1 MARTRSARSRHR
13 PASRRAASRGSGR
26 GSALREL
33 AERMGII
40 DEYVDQTGRET
51 RHTSD
56 RTRVALLAALRV
68 EAASDVDARRSIER
82 LDAEERDALVAPT
95 AVITIGDPSPGMR
108 VPVGATA
115 RTIEWSYAIRDEH
128 GRELVAEGRVPAANG
143 VATIAYPAELPTG
156 YYEVRLQIRSDG
168 ASRDGQQR
176 LIITPGRCPSPDAL
190 LGGTRVFGLIANLY
204 TLHGRES
211 WGIGNLGD
219 LGSLVEWAG
228 EIGAAF
234 VGLNPLHALFN
245 RGSDISPYSPVS
257 RLFRNPLYLDVSA
270 IPELA
275 QSDRARD
282 LLDSPEVRGVRADVR
297 LSDRVEYERIA
308 ETLEPIL
315 RALHATFTERHA
327 GGTERA
333 ERYRAYVAEQGDA
346 LEHFATFMALDGA
359 LAKSARGERQP
370 MPWRE
375 WPKRYQDPRSSAVWV
390 FRESNANDI
399 DFHRYLQFE
408 LDCQLAAAAAGARGQ
423 GMPIG
428 LYQDL
433 AIGTSPNG
441 SDVWAFPDLFLQGV
455 SIGAPPDP
463 LAAAGQNWGLPPID
477 PRRLAYDGYRYWID
491 LVRASLR
498 HSGALRI
505 DHVMGLFRQFWI
517 PAGETGKMGAYV
529 RFPSADLLGILALE
543 ATRAGALVVGE
554 DLGTVPPDVPP
565 ALEARNILSS
575 KVLYFERTRNG
586 GFKSAKSYAPL
597 SLATA
602 NTHDM
607 PTLAGWWEGR
617 DIELRNEAGQLGKK
631 GRSGSDGVVV
641 KARDERNDERT
652 ALLRRL
658 AADGVLSAAKAPRSN
673 TELRA
678 AVHSFLCRSSAALVG
693 LSIEDIVGERD
704 PVNLPGIAPED
715 FPSWTRRLRIPVET
729 LRADTTIHEALGE
742 RRGRP

>member
-1 MARTRSARSRHR
+1 LRRG
-13 PASRRAASRGSGR
+13 PASRRSAGTGSRR
-26 GSALREL
+26 ASALREL
-33 AERMGII
+33 ASRMGII
-40 DEYVDQTGRET
+40 DEYVDQTGKET

-56 RTRVALLAALRV
+56 RTRVALLAAMGI
-68 EAASDVDARRSIER
+68 EAGSEVAARRSIER

-95 AVITIGDPSPGMR
+95 AVITLGDPSPGMR
-108 VPVGATA
+108 VRVGATA
-115 RTIEWSYAIRDEH
+115 RTVEWSYSVRDEH
-128 GRELVAEGRVPAANG
+128 GHELVAEGRVPAANG
-143 VATIAYPAELPTG
+143 FATIGYPPELPTG
-156 YYEVRLQIRSDG
+156 YYEVHLRVRSDS
-168 ASRDGQQR
+168 ASREGQQR
-176 LIITPGRCPSPDAL
+176 LIITPDRCPSPDTV
-190 LGGTRVFGLIANLY
+190 LGGRRVFGLTANLY

-245 RGSDISPYSPVS
+245 HGSDVSPYSPVS
-257 RLFRNPLYLDVSA
+257 RLFRNPLYLDISA

-275 QSDRARD
+275 ESDAARE
-282 LLDSPEVRGVRADVR
+282 LLASAEVRGVRADLR
-297 LSDRVEYERIA
+297 LSDKVQYERIA

-315 RALHATFTERHA
+315 RALHATFAERHA

-333 ERYRAYVAEQGDA
+333 ERYRAYVAGQGDA
-346 LEHFATFMALDGA
+346 LQHFATFMALDRA
-359 LAKSARGERQP
+359 LAKSARGERQRV
-370 MPWRE
+370 PWQE
-375 WPKRYQDPRSSAVWV
+375 WPTRYQDPRSSAVWE
-390 FRESNANDI
+390 FSESNADDI

-408 LDCQLAAAAAGARGQ
+408 LDCQLAAAAGAARGT

-463 LAAAGQNWGLPPID
+463 LAASGQNWGLPPID

-517 PAGETGKMGAYV
+517 PEGESGTMGAYV
-529 RFPSADLLGILALE
+529 RFPSVDLLGILALE

-575 KVLYFERTRNG
+575 KVLYFERTKNG
-586 GFKSAKSYAPL
+586 GFKPANSYAPL

-617 DIELRNEAGQLGKK
+617 DIELRNDAGQLGKK
-631 GRSGSDGVVV
+631 GKGEADGLVA
-641 KARDERNDERT
+641 KARDERDGERT

-658 AADGVLSAAKAPRSN
+658 AADGVLPAVKAPRSN

-678 AVHSFLCRSSAALVG
+678 AVHSFLYRSSAALVG
-693 LSIEDIVGERD
+693 ISIEDIVGERD
-704 PVNLPGIAPED
+704 PVNLPGISPDD

-742 RRGRP
+742 RRGRS